1 MMLGYVQFILT
12 TAIVFRRRFFFVTT
26 TPLAFYKQTDTFQL
40 SAAIVFKSGQTN
52 LGTKIEQDGKN
63 KKIRM

>member
-12 TAIVFRRRFFFVTT
+12 TAIVFRRRFFFIATT
-26 TPLAFYKQTDTFQL
+26 LLAFYKQTDAFQL
-40 SAAIVFKSGQTN
+40 AAAIVFKGGQTN
-52 LGTKIEQDGKN
+52 LCTKIEKDGKN